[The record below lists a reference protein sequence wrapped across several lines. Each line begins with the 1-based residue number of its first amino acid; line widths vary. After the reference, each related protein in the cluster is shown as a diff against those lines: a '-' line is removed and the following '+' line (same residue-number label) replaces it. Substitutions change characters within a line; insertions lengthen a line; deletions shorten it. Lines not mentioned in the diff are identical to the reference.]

1 MDAVAFLLL
10 TIIGILS
17 GGLAALVGGGADVL
31 IVPMLLLF
39 RIFSNI
45 KRAVG
50 TSLLMLM
57 PPVTI
62 FAAYT
67 YYKAGDV
74 NIWYAL
80 YLGIIYAIS
89 SLVVS
94 KIGVNAPKKI
104 LKKGYSIFIIIVGI
118 ILWFSK

>member
-1 MDAVAFLLL
+1 MDAVSFLLL
-10 TIIGILS
+10 TIIGIFS

-45 KRAVG
+45 KHAVG

-57 PPVTI
+57 PPITI
-62 FAAYT
+62 FASYT

-80 YLGIIYAIS
+80 YLGLIYAIS

-104 LKKGYSIFIIIVGI
+104 LKKGYSVFIIIVGI